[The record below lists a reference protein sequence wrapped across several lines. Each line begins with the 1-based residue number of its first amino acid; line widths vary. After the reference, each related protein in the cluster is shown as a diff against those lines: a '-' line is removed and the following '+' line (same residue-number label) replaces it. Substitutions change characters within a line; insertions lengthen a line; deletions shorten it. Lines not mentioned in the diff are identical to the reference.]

1 MLALRSLPSV
11 GWSILYLIQSNSA
24 PLCQCR
30 QHCAYII
37 LFFSSRGGTNI
48 LPGISVEEVCE
59 YLVKNAF
66 LWWAQKK
73 RSLGLFTPNIYWVL
87 ESIGAN
93 PTSLRHWCVCK
104 RLMSSAE
111 TSINKPAVIAACR
124 QCRNWA
130 NFRTFKYGTE
140 AILDLSDVLLML
152 SGKELWSNL

>member
-1 MLALRSLPSV
+1 M
-11 GWSILYLIQSNSA
+11 G
-24 PLCQCR
+24 
-30 QHCAYII
+30 
-37 LFFSSRGGTNI
+37 
-48 LPGISVEEVCE
+48 
-59 YLVKNAF
+59 K
-66 LWWAQKK
+66 KK

-93 PTSLRHWCVCK
+93 PTSLRHWFVCK

-140 AILDLSDVLLML
+140 AILDLSAVLLML
-152 SGKELWSNL
+152 SGKELWSNLQVNQQFQGFLTTNSLSWDLPLKFIGYFVERFLKRSLWGCIWSQQCTHLKLVQIFQYPVISL